1 MKRDY
6 NFYIKDIMQSIILIE
21 EFVEGMDYEE
31 FLHDEKT
38 TSAVIRKLEIIG
50 EAAKHIPARV
60 RQAHSK
66 LPWNEMARM
75 RDKLIH
81 GYFGVD
87 HDRGRI
93 PQAPPSRREVG
104 VRSHVWFFPCREA
117 PALRA
122 GSFKLSGRL
131 LKNVCQK

>member
-6 NFYIKDIMQSIILIE
+6 NFYIKDILQSIMQIE
-21 EFVEGMDYEE
+21 KFVEGMDYEE
-31 FLHDEKT
+31 FLRDEKT

-60 RQAHSK
+60 RQAHPK

-87 HDRGRI
+87 CEI
-93 PQAPPSRREVG
+93 
-104 VRSHVWFFPCREA
+104 VWKVVKE
-117 PALRA
+117 
-122 GSFKLSGRL
+122 RL
-131 LKNVCQK
+131 PDVKSSLEKIIADLD

>member
-1 MKRDY
+1 
-6 NFYIKDIMQSIILIE
+6 
-21 EFVEGMDYEE
+21 MDYEE

-38 TSAVIRKLEIIG
+38 ASAVIRKLEIIG

-60 RQAHSK
+60 RQAHPK

-87 HDRGRI
+87 YDRGRI
-93 PQAPPSRREVG
+93 PQAPPARRG
-104 VRSHVWFFPCREA
+104 VRVRNHVWFFPCREA

-122 GSFKLSGRL
+122 GSFKSSGRL
-131 LKNVCQK
+131 SKNDCRT

>member
-1 MKRDY
+1 MKRNY
-6 NFYIKDIMQSIILIE
+6 NFYIKDILQSIIQIE
-21 EFVEGMDYEE
+21 KFVEGMDYEE

-38 TSAVIRKLEIIG
+38 SSAVIRKLEIIG

-87 HDRGRI
+87 HEIVWKVVKERL
-93 PQAPPSRREVG
+93 PEVKT
-104 VRSHVWFFPCREA
+104 SLEKIIEN
-117 PALRA
+117 LD
-122 GSFKLSGRL
+122 
-131 LKNVCQK
+131 

>member
-6 NFYIKDIMQSIILIE
+6 NFYIKDILQGIIQIE
-21 EFVEGMDYEE
+21 QFVEGMDYEE

-38 TSAVIRKLEIIG
+38 ISAVIRKLEIIG

-60 RQAHSK
+60 RQAHPK

-87 HDRGRI
+87 HQIVWKVVKERL
-93 PQAPPSRREVG
+93 PEVK
-104 VRSHVWFFPCREA
+104 SSLEKIIA
-117 PALRA
+117 DLD
-122 GSFKLSGRL
+122 
-131 LKNVCQK
+131 

>member
-6 NFYIKDIMQSIILIE
+6 NFYIIDILQSIIQIE
-21 EFVEGMDYEE
+21 IFVEGMDYKE

-38 TSAVIRKLEIIG
+38 ASAVIRKLEIIG

-60 RQAHSK
+60 RQAHPK

-87 HDRGRI
+87 YEI
-93 PQAPPSRREVG
+93 
-104 VRSHVWFFPCREA
+104 VWKVVKE
-117 PALRA
+117 
-122 GSFKLSGRL
+122 RL
-131 LKNVCQK
+131 PDVKSSLEKIIADLD

>member
-6 NFYIKDIMQSIILIE
+6 NFYIKDILQSIIQIE
-21 EFVEGMDYEE
+21 IFVEGMDYKE

-38 TSAVIRKLEIIG
+38 ASAVIRKLEIIG

-60 RQAHSK
+60 RQAHPK

-87 HDRGRI
+87 YEI
-93 PQAPPSRREVG
+93 
-104 VRSHVWFFPCREA
+104 VWKVVKE
-117 PALRA
+117 
-122 GSFKLSGRL
+122 RL
-131 LKNVCQK
+131 PDVKSSLEKIIADLD

>member
-50 EAAKHIPARV
+50 EAAKHIPTRV

-87 HDRGRI
+87 HEIVWKVVKERL
-93 PQAPPSRREVG
+93 PEVK
-104 VRSHVWFFPCREA
+104 SSLEA
-117 PALRA
+117 IIA
-122 GSFKLSGRL
+122 KID
-131 LKNVCQK
+131 

>member
-6 NFYIKDIMQSIILIE
+6 NFYIKDILQSIIQIE
-21 EFVEGMDYEE
+21 KFVEGMDYEE

-60 RQAHSK
+60 RQTHPK

-87 HDRGRI
+87 HEIVWKVVKERL
-93 PQAPPSRREVG
+93 PEVKTYL
-104 VRSHVWFFPCREA
+104 VA
-117 PALRA
+117 IIA
-122 GSFKLSGRL
+122 
-131 LKNVCQK
+131 NID

>member
-6 NFYIKDIMQSIILIE
+6 NFYIKDILQSIIQIE

-50 EAAKHIPARV
+50 EAAKHIPPRV
-60 RQAHSK
+60 KQAHPK

-87 HDRGRI
+87 HEI
-93 PQAPPSRREVG
+93 
-104 VRSHVWFFPCREA
+104 VW
-117 PALRA
+117 
-122 GSFKLSGRL
+122 K
-131 LKNVCQK
+131 VV